1 MYVLLYIVVLRLKC
15 LAFFISF
22 SISYYMFICLHV
34 KVDIV
39 IIIMSELFH
48 CYKPLASFSI
58 PKPMLTLIVE
68 KCNLRDVMDTNL
80 FWLPAKT

>member
-1 MYVLLYIVVLRLKC
+1 MSSFLYK
-15 LAFFISF
+15 FFNF
-22 SISYYMFICLHV
+22 LYMFICLHV
-34 KVDIV
+34 KEDIV
-39 IIIMSELFH
+39 IIIMSELYH
-48 CYKPLASFSI
+48 CYKLLASFSI